1 MDKKPSGDNK
11 LLKHEKSKQQ
21 ELIWALATQDY
32 TPAAIARIFNFKH
45 RSTVLRIVQQKP
57 RDWQSPWVKRV

>member
-1 MDKKPSGDNK
+1 MAKAPVDNSIA
-11 LLKHEKSKQQ
+11 KHEKAKQI
-21 ELIWALATQDY
+21 ELIWALAAQDY

-57 RDWQSPWVKRV
+57 RDWVSPWVKRV